1 MLEIAVCDDEIL
13 TASNIEK
20 MIENLAGKDAID
32 VDIDTFY
39 DGSTLVN
46 HIDQGKRYDIIYLD
60 IEMVKQNG
68 VDAARVI
75 RKLDRNV
82 LIIYVTSHESFAKE
96 VFEVSAFRFISKPID
111 SQVFEKYFMDA
122 KREIMGNPRYF
133 QYQYNKISYRVPIT
147 DIMYFQSDKR
157 ITYIITKSGSKK
169 CYEKLNNIEKRLCES
184 DIYFYRTHQSFLVN
198 PKFVSIYSYDSME
211 LMDGTTLTVS
221 ENRRKKVSNLF
232 CALKGEDIIV

>member
-32 VDIDTFY
+32 VDIDIFY

-82 LIIYVTSHESFAKE
+82 LIIYVTS
-96 VFEVSAFRFISKPID
+96 V
-111 SQVFEKYFMDA
+111 
-122 KREIMGNPRYF
+122 
-133 QYQYNKISYRVPIT
+133 
-147 DIMYFQSDKR
+147 
-157 ITYIITKSGSKK
+157 
-169 CYEKLNNIEKRLCES
+169 
-184 DIYFYRTHQSFLVN
+184 
-198 PKFVSIYSYDSME
+198 
-211 LMDGTTLTVS
+211 LT
-221 ENRRKKVSNLF
+221 
-232 CALKGEDIIV
+232 C

>member
-32 VDIDTFY
+32 VDIDIFY

-75 RKLDRNV
+75 RKLDER
-82 LIIYVTSHESFAKE
+82 S
-96 VFEVSAFRFISKPID
+96 
-111 SQVFEKYFMDA
+111 
-122 KREIMGNPRYF
+122 NPPAMLGR
-133 QYQYNKISYRVPIT
+133 
-147 DIMYFQSDKR
+147 
-157 ITYIITKSGSKK
+157 
-169 CYEKLNNIEKRLCES
+169 
-184 DIYFYRTHQSFLVN
+184 
-198 PKFVSIYSYDSME
+198 ME
-211 LMDGTTLTVS
+211 
-221 ENRRKKVSNLF
+221 
-232 CALKGEDIIV
+232 